1 MKRVTKLLVL
11 LLLLSVHGLAQE
23 QIRVGFLP
31 VTVEGD
37 FQPLTSEQ
45 ATTLLYQGLQA
56 NKPEVELVLLERQDS
71 IQTLPQAV
79 ALGRSQNLDMV
90 IWGDVRFRKDS
101 YTDMSPSPYY
111 RGKVSLQV
119 ATEGDLMAA
128 WIPEEKLVLSQ
139 PTIVTSNKKTRSW
152 ISDDGRDL
160 SDEQAMAANALREVA
175 DSLVIVLRKR
185 HQAGWM
191 HRP

>member
-152 ISDDGRDL
+152 ISDDVRDL

-175 DSLVIVLRKR
+175 DSLVIVLRTR

>member
-79 ALGRSQNLDMV
+79 AKSGHGHLGR
-90 IWGDVRFRKDS
+90 R
-101 YTDMSPSPYY
+101 
-111 RGKVSLQV
+111 QV
-119 ATEGDLMAA
+119 
-128 WIPEEKLVLSQ
+128 
-139 PTIVTSNKKTRSW
+139 
-152 ISDDGRDL
+152 
-160 SDEQAMAANALREVA
+160 
-175 DSLVIVLRKR
+175 
-185 HQAGWM
+185 
-191 HRP
+191 